1 MRGLVYLLVLSVLI
15 FNGQPRMTDI
25 NELVYAYLSLD
36 LPQEAMRV
44 ANYYASQCEYVFSHP
59 NDYPDEIKYNVEK
72 WKNILVKRY
81 ENALSLCKTIANGNQ
96 EFLEAQMHKRKE
108 TSLNMCKQFF
118 HVK

>member
-44 ANYYASQCEYVFSHP
+44 ANYYASHCEYVFSHP
-59 NDYPDEIKYNVEK
+59 NDYPD
-72 WKNILVKRY
+72 
-81 ENALSLCKTIANGNQ
+81 
-96 EFLEAQMHKRKE
+96 
-108 TSLNMCKQFF
+108 
-118 HVK
+118 